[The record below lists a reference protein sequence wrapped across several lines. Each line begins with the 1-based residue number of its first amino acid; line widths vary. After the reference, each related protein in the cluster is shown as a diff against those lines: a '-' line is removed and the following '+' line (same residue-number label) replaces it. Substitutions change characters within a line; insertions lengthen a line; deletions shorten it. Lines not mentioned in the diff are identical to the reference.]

1 LLGCGSSSADHAAK
15 ATAAATYP
23 GIARNSRR
31 VRGRNRS
38 RENSASGRQADIAG
52 FSAGAFVVFR
62 VEDKG

>member
-1 LLGCGSSSADHAAK
+1 LLGCGSGSADHAAK

-23 GIARNSRR
+23 SIVRNSRG

-38 RENSASGRQADIAG
+38 GENGASGRQADIAG
-52 FSAGAFVVFR
+52 FSAGAFVFFR